1 MIIKELEAQ
10 IQALTAQLQALQSLQ
25 DTTITGP
32 GSTYTYQPPKV
43 LQTWDEIKRQEEE
56 DQDPKASALLEL
68 RKEVKEE
75 VLLLKKDG
83 EKFKKD
89 LEEYHR
95 NLRRVDSFLIT
106 ITLVV
111 VVAFITTLSLVFWD
125 MIKEKDLLLNYNN
138 LYQNYS
144 ERNIE
149 LNNKINEQK
158 IEINN
163 FRNQLD
169 ILHAKNPY
177 LK

>member
-1 MIIKELEAQ
+1 MTIQELEAQ
-10 IQALTAQLQALQSLQ
+10 IRVLTAQLQALQSSQ
-25 DTTITGP
+25 DITIIGP
-32 GSTYTYQPPKV
+32 GSTYQPPKV
-43 LQTWDEIKRQEEE
+43 LPTWDEIQRQEKE

-68 RKEVKEE
+68 RKEIKEE

-89 LEEYHR
+89 LEEYHKS
-95 NLRRVDSFLIT
+95 LRRVDAFLIT

-111 VVAFITTLSLVFWD
+111 VVAFITTISLVFFD
-125 MIKEKDLLLNYNN
+125 LIKEKDLYMKYND

-144 ERNIE
+144 EKSNQQ
-149 LNNKINEQK
+149 L

-163 FRNQLD
+163 LRNEID
-169 ILHAKNPY
+169 ILHAKNPF